1 MVCYIY
7 CKINDRELMVN
18 EDDPEDVKSYVIRNN
33 QYDKVGKKYLT
44 KVKISLYKNGYKY
57 INMTMFGKK
66 KKIKL
71 HRLNYYAHN
80 QDWDLFDTSRNNH
93 IDHIDCNRS
102 NNHISNLRVVTHQ
115 QNCFNRKNT
124 KGYHW
129 YSQKNKWRSII
140 VVNGKSK
147 HLGLHDT
154 EEEAR
159 NKYLEAKKIYH
170 NII

>member
-18 EDDPEDVKSYVIRNN
+18 EDDPEDIKSYMIRSNG
-33 QYDKVGKKYLT
+33 YDKVGKKYLT
-44 KVKISLYKNGYKY
+44 KVKISSYKNGYKY
-57 INMTMFGKK
+57 ISLRN

-80 QDWDLFDTSRNNH
+80 QDWDLFDSSKNNQ
-93 IDHIDCNRS
+93 IDHIDRNPS

-115 QNCFNRKNT
+115 QNNFNKT
-124 KGYHW
+124 CKGYYW
-129 YSQKNKWRSII
+129 YSPRNKWRSII
-140 VVNGKSK
+140 VINGKSK
-147 HLGLHDT
+147 HLGLHNT

-159 NKYLEAKKIYH
+159 KCYLENKKKYH
-170 NII
+170 NI

>member
-18 EDDPEDVKSYVIRNN
+18 EDDPEDIKLYSIRWNRWRKSSIHTYPNNYKHIVI
-33 QYDKVGKKYLT
+33 
-44 KVKISLYKNGYKY
+44 
-57 INMTMFGKK
+57 GKK
-66 KKIKL
+66 KIYL

-80 QDWDLFDTSRNNH
+80 QDWDLFDNSKSNQ
-93 IDHIDCNRS
+93 IDHIDRNPP
-102 NNHISNLRVVTHQ
+102 NNHISNLRVVTNQ
-115 QNCFNRKNT
+115 QNNFNVKC
-124 KGYHW
+124 KGYSW
-129 YSQKNKWRSII
+129 CKNMKRWRTRIKI
-140 VVNGKSK
+140 DGKENF
-147 HLGLHDT
+147 LGYFDT

>member
-18 EDDPEDVKSYVIRNN
+18 EDDPEDIKSYMLRSN

-44 KVKISLYKNGYKY
+44 KVKIGTYKNGYKY
-57 INMTMFGKK
+57 FKMTMFGKK
-66 KKIKL
+66 KHIKL

-80 QDWDLFDTSRNNH
+80 QDWDLFDSSKNNQ
-93 IDHIDCNRS
+93 IDHIDRNPS
-102 NNHISNLRVVTHQ
+102 NNHISNLRVVTNQ
-115 QNCFNRKNT
+115 QNCFNRT
-124 KGYHW
+124 CKGYYW
-129 YSQKNKWRSII
+129 YAQRNKWRSII

-147 HLGLHDT
+147 HLGLHNT

-159 NKYLEAKKIYH
+159 KCYLENKKIYH